1 MKVFLLWMKGEVM
14 GQEYDVKTSQKDKT
28 PQICLN
34 SQQEYLMKDR
44 IILHS
49 LSVK

>member
-1 MKVFLLWMKGEVM
+1 MKDFLLLMKGEVL

-34 SQQEYLMKDR
+34 FQQEYISMWAESR
-44 IILHS
+44 EIRF
-49 LSVK
+49 